1 MKILSINISLPKKIT
16 FNKKILNTSIFKKP
30 VNEKVNI
37 KKAGIEGDKQADLKS
52 HGGVNKAV
60 YAYSYKHYKY
70 WGELLKKDFSND
82 YGLIGENLTIDDFD
96 EKEFFIGDELQ
107 ISDVILK
114 ITQPRIPCYKLGI
127 KMNEKDFV
135 NFFINY
141 GHLGMYMKVIKSGF
155 IEKGDNI
162 KLIRRNKDTMTI
174 YEISKLIFDKNDNVE
189 KMKKALQIDCLS
201 EEIKTRFNTR
211 LVKLGHYETL

>member
-30 VNEKVNI
+30 VYEKVNI
-37 KKAGIEGDKQADLKS
+37 RKAGIEGDKQADLKS

-107 ISDVILK
+107 ISNVILK

-127 KMNEKDFV
+127 KMNKKDFV

-162 KLIRRNKDTMTI
+162 KLIRRNKDTMSI
-174 YEISKLIFDKNDNVE
+174 YEISKLIFNKNDNVE

-211 LVKLGHYETL
+211 LVKLGHYENL

>member
-107 ISDVILK
+107 ISNVILK

-174 YEISKLIFDKNDNVE
+174 YEISKLIFDKKDNVE

-211 LVKLGHYETL
+211 LVKLGHYENL

>member
-1 MKILSINISLPKKIT
+1 MN
-16 FNKKILNTSIFKKP
+16 
-30 VNEKVNI
+30 
-37 KKAGIEGDKQADLKS
+37 
-52 HGGVNKAV
+52 
-60 YAYSYKHYKY
+60 
-70 WGELLKKDFSND
+70 

-96 EKEFFIGDELQ
+96 EKEFFIGDEFQ
-107 ISDVILK
+107 ISNIVLK

>member
-96 EKEFFIGDELQ
+96 EKEFFIGDEFQ
-107 ISDVILK
+107 ISNVILK

>member
-16 FNKKILNTSIFKKP
+16 FNKKILNTSIFKIP
-30 VNEKVNI
+30 VNKKVNI
-37 KKAGIEGDKQADLKS
+37 KKTGIEGDKQADLKS
-52 HGGVNKAV
+52 HGGVNKRV

-70 WGELLKKDFSND
+70 WGELLKKDFSKD

-96 EKEFFIGDELQ
+96 EKEFFIGDEFQ
-107 ISDVILK
+107 ISNVILK

>member
-107 ISDVILK
+107 ISNVILK

>member
-174 YEISKLIFDKNDNVE
+174 YEISKLIFDKKDNVE

>member
-211 LVKLGHYETL
+211 LVRLGHYETL

>member
-107 ISDVILK
+107 ISNVILK

-211 LVKLGHYETL
+211 LVRLGHYETL

>member
-96 EKEFFIGDELQ
+96 EKEFFIGDEFQ
-107 ISDVILK
+107 ISNVILK

-174 YEISKLIFDKNDNVE
+174 YEISKLIFDKKDNVE

>member
-107 ISDVILK
+107 ISNVILK

-174 YEISKLIFDKNDNVE
+174 YEISKLIFDKKDNVE

>member
-52 HGGVNKAV
+52 HGGVNKVV

-82 YGLIGENLTIDDFD
+82 YGLIGENLTMDDFD

-174 YEISKLIFDKNDNVE
+174 YEISKLIFDKKDNVE

>member
-16 FNKKILNTSIFKKP
+16 FNKKILNTSIFKIP
-30 VNEKVNI
+30 VNKKVNI
-37 KKAGIEGDKQADLKS
+37 KKTGIEGDKQADLKS
-52 HGGVNKAV
+52 HGGENKIV

-70 WGELLKKDFSND
+70 WGELLKKDFSKD

-96 EKEFFIGDELQ
+96 EKEFFIGDEFQ
-107 ISDVILK
+107 ISNVILK

>member
-174 YEISKLIFDKNDNVE
+174 YEISKLIFDKKDNVE

-211 LVKLGHYETL
+211 LVRLGHYETL

>member
-1 MKILSINISLPKKIT
+1 MKK
-16 FNKKILNTSIFKKP
+16 
-30 VNEKVNI
+30 
-37 KKAGIEGDKQADLKS
+37 
-52 HGGVNKAV
+52 
-60 YAYSYKHYKY
+60 
-70 WGELLKKDFSND
+70 
-82 YGLIGENLTIDDFD
+82 
-96 EKEFFIGDELQ
+96 
-107 ISDVILK
+107 
-114 ITQPRIPCYKLGI
+114 
-127 KMNEKDFV
+127 KDFV

-174 YEISKLIFDKNDNVE
+174 YEISKLIFDKKDNVE

>member
-107 ISDVILK
+107 ISNVILK

-127 KMNEKDFV
+127 KMNKKDFV

-211 LVKLGHYETL
+211 LVRLGHYETL

>member
-155 IEKGDNI
+155 IEKGDSL
-162 KLIRRNKDTMTI
+162 KLIHRDKETMSI

-211 LVKLGHYETL
+211 LVKLGHYENL

>member
-82 YGLIGENLTIDDFD
+82 YGLIGENLTMDDFD

>member
-30 VNEKVNI
+30 VSEKVNI
-37 KKAGIEGDKQADLKS
+37 KKTGIEGDKQADLKS

-60 YAYSYKHYKY
+60 YVYSYKHYKY

-174 YEISKLIFDKNDNVE
+174 YEISKLIFDKKDNVE

-211 LVKLGHYETL
+211 LVRLGHYETL

>member
-107 ISDVILK
+107 ISDAILK

-174 YEISKLIFDKNDNVE
+174 YEISKLIFDKKDNVE